1 MNITKEDLNIV
12 FKVEKSVPPDV
23 LEKFDLHLVSE
34 SLVRREISQEKHLL
48 EYISEVSPYLI
59 EKEDIEAMLLKTYC
73 IETSDEVEASK
84 FFNSLFLPK
93 FKMEEYALSD
103 VRFYLDIGDET
114 YSINMDYD
122 FENTITIRIAIFLDK
137 EDNYHKILKDF
148 KVIIENVLEEESKN
162 AYSE

>member
-1 MNITKEDLNIV
+1 
-12 FKVEKSVPPDV
+12 
-23 LEKFDLHLVSE
+23 
-34 SLVRREISQEKHLL
+34 
-48 EYISEVSPYLI
+48 
-59 EKEDIEAMLLKTYC
+59 
-73 IETSDEVEASK
+73 
-84 FFNSLFLPK
+84 
-93 FKMEEYALSD
+93 MEEYALSD